1 MSNFTASNTTAI
13 LEASARLYKYF
24 WNGLFVALYEPIREQ
39 HTVVNL
45 TTESASNDKF
55 YIPMAESTIKN
66 YLSCKTRMDFEC
78 FQEFCKGI
86 QVDIRNMSL
95 LDIVP
100 YVNRAL
106 AYLEEQDFSG
116 KASRSKTYR
125 QRIFRETDAL
135 MDDEYLWRQELA
147 QDEYEKA
154 EILKSLSDLSPKE
167 LALLYR
173 VADGYPFTCEYDDT
187 FMDCYCRLNE
197 KGQDL
202 FWEVL
207 EVEQENWK
215 SSHHDE
221 LCDFC
226 REMSSEPAPVLQDIT
241 VEVLRDK
248 LEKAR
253 FNFCPEDVEKL
264 KNYRHAEPETWQAL
278 ELFHRVI
285 LSYPKENIEGLPFS
299 EGASLLIFLQWLVSI
314 PSLCK

>member
-1 MSNFTASNTTAI
+1 
-13 LEASARLYKYF
+13 
-24 WNGLFVALYEPIREQ
+24 
-39 HTVVNL
+39 
-45 TTESASNDKF
+45 
-55 YIPMAESTIKN
+55 
-66 YLSCKTRMDFEC
+66 
-78 FQEFCKGI
+78 
-86 QVDIRNMSL
+86 
-95 LDIVP
+95 
-100 YVNRAL
+100 
-106 AYLEEQDFSG
+106 
-116 KASRSKTYR
+116 
-125 QRIFRETDAL
+125 
-135 MDDEYLWRQELA
+135 MDDEYLWRQGLA

-154 EILKSLSDLSPKE
+154 EILKSLSDLSQKE

-173 VADGYPFTCEYDDT
+173 VADGYPFTYQCDDT

-197 KGQDL
+197 KGQAL
-202 FWEVL
+202 FREAL

-215 SSHHDE
+215 SSYHDE
-221 LCDFC
+221 LSDFC

-285 LSYPKENIEGLPFS
+285 LSYPKENIEELPFT
-299 EGASLLIFLQWLVSI
+299 EGASLLIFLHWLVSI

>member
-1 MSNFTASNTTAI
+1 
-13 LEASARLYKYF
+13 
-24 WNGLFVALYEPIREQ
+24 
-39 HTVVNL
+39 
-45 TTESASNDKF
+45 
-55 YIPMAESTIKN
+55 
-66 YLSCKTRMDFEC
+66 
-78 FQEFCKGI
+78 
-86 QVDIRNMSL
+86 
-95 LDIVP
+95 
-100 YVNRAL
+100 
-106 AYLEEQDFSG
+106 
-116 KASRSKTYR
+116 
-125 QRIFRETDAL
+125 
-135 MDDEYLWRQELA
+135 MDDGYLWRQGLA

-154 EILKSLSDLSPKE
+154 EILKSLSDLSQKE

-173 VADGYPFTCEYDDT
+173 VADGYPFTYQCDDT

-197 KGQDL
+197 KGQAL
-202 FWEVL
+202 FREAL
-207 EVEQENWK
+207 VEQENWK